1 MNGKLIAAALGA
13 VGMLLV
19 GSVAW
24 GAIPDADGVVRACVE
39 NAGLRI
45 VDTDAGGSCKGKK
58 PGGLAKYQIVSG
70 DPVTLAPGASGE
82 AQVACPDGTRALGG
96 GYITGPSVHI
106 TSVIPAGA
114 GTMWSAAGTNE
125 SDTTTDSIRARVICA
140 DVTP

>member
-1 MNGKLIAAALGA
+1 MNGKLIPAALVA

-24 GAIPDADGVVRACVE
+24 GASPDADGVVRACVA
-39 NAGLRI
+39 NAGLPI
-45 VDTDAGGSCKGKK
+45 ADTDAGSCKRKK
-58 PGGLAKYQIVSG
+58 PSGLAEYQIVSS

-82 AQVACPDGTRALGG
+82 AQVACPGGTRALGG

-106 TSVIPAGA
+106 TSVIPADA
-114 GTMWSAAGTNE
+114 GTVWSASGRNE
-125 SDTTTDSIRARVICA
+125 SDMIPDSIRARAICA